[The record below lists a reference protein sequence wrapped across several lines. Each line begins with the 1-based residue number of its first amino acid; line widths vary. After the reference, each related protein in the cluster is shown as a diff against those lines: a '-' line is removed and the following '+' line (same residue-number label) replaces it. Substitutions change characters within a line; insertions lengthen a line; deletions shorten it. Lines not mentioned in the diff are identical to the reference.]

1 MDERRYLEAKKRV
14 QAKREFYRHLG
25 SYFVMSTFFFL
36 LNAVTSFGNWWFYW
50 PMLGWGLAVL
60 FHYVDVFGIP
70 GIDPMSPE
78 WEEQQIREEMR
89 RLEREE
95 RRYRP
100 AASEERLELR
110 PLEKQPRPRQH
121 PEPHPRRESPP
132 RQQKWDDSEL
142 V

>member
-14 QAKREFYRHLG
+14 EAKREFYRHLG

-70 GIDPMSPE
+70 GIDPMTPE
-78 WEEQQIREEMR
+78 WEEQQMRREMR

-95 RRYRP
+95 RPRRP
-100 AASEERLELR
+100 ASSDDRLDLR
-110 PLEKQPRPRQH
+110 PLEKKRPPAPSPRWQSSSRRQ
-121 PEPHPRRESPP
+121 E
-132 RQQKWDDSEL
+132 WDDSEL

>member
-14 QAKREFYRHLG
+14 RAKREFYRHLG

-36 LNAVTSFGNWWFYW
+36 LNAVTSFGSWWFYW

-70 GIDPMSPE
+70 GVDPMTPE
-78 WEEQQIREEMR
+78 WEEQQIQEEMK

-95 RRYRP
+95 RRRRP
-100 AASEERLELR
+100 SAREERLELR
-110 PLEKQPRPRQH
+110 PLERERRRP
-121 PEPHPRRESPP
+121 PEPPRRQEAPRRE
-132 RQQKWDDSEL
+132 QKRDDSEL